1 MKKIRVLEIY
11 LTVGLFATVGALLY
25 VWLASPFGTSD
36 RVGITMAIST
46 VALVIVTSIYAW
58 HTRKMAEEM
67 REQRYAQSLPLLI
80 PHFPPD
86 VDTVAPS
93 GSLYQFL
100 RYGGINVLWHNVGKG
115 VAINST
121 FSLWGATLPSGE
133 VHRFLALESLA
144 LGSGQQIATSF
155 EVYSIQRDKPE
166 RYQPR
171 LEAEYQDIYER
182 KITTVQEFRIEEEN
196 DNKRAFLGGLY
207 FTVNGRRFGEEV
219 IQHD

>member
-1 MKKIRVLEIY
+1 MRRNEIIGLCIAIAIFAAVVSFIIRKDIIITAQAIEITILFVLVLVTIIY
-11 LTVGLFATVGALLY
+11 AKR
-25 VWLASPFGTSD
+25 TSD
-36 RVGITMAIST
+36 I
-46 VALVIVTSIYAW
+46 
-58 HTRKMAEEM
+58 AEATKEQAREV

-93 GSLYQFL
+93 ESIYQFL

-115 VAINST
+115 AAINST

-133 VHRFLALESLA
+133 VHRFLALESQA
-144 LGSGQQIATSF
+144 LGSGQQIATIF
-155 EVYSIQRDKPE
+155 EVYTIQRDKPE

-182 KITTVQEFRIEEEN
+182 KITTVQEFRIDEE
-196 DNKRAFLGGLY
+196 DKTAFLGDLY
-207 FTVNGRRFGEEV
+207 FTVNGKRLGEELT
-219 IQHD
+219 QHD